1 MLVLEAMVSTI
12 ASGFKNSAT
21 LFWDK

>member
-1 MLVLEAMVSTI
+1 MLVLEAMVSAI

-21 LFWDK
+21 FFWDK